1 MEPIEIINKLNILM
15 NIGERM
21 SDTYLKATIKLAKY
35 IAYPS
40 REMGTNF
47 LLDKKSLTIP

>member
-1 MEPIEIINKLNILM
+1 MDK
-15 NIGERM
+15 GERK
-21 SDTYLKATIKLAKY
+21 SDTYLKEIIKLAKY

-47 LLDKKSLTIP
+47 LFDRKSLTIP